1 MPAQRKPE
9 GQRVRRNLGQS
20 QFVELPAEGYQGEI
34 PAWPLDGRP
43 TAAERRRWEA
53 VWRTAQAAQWVRLH
67 IDLVIARYVR
77 LVLAVEAET
86 KNNVASAQ
94 TLNTVTAMEDRLG
107 LSPKALQNL
116 SWKIVDDEVGERRA
130 PASSAPAAR
139 RRLSAVDPA

>member
-1 MPAQRKPE
+1 MPAPRKAE

-20 QFVELPAEGYQGEI
+20 SFVELPAEGYQGPI
-34 PAWPLDGRP
+34 PEWPLGRP
-43 TAAERRRWEA
+43 TVAEAQRWEA

-67 IDLVIARYVR
+67 IALTIARYVR

-107 LSPKALQNL
+107 LSPKALQLL
-116 SWKIVDDEVGERRA
+116 SWKIVDDEVTERRPA
-130 PASSAPAAR
+130 ASSPATTK